1 MNSKLRRKS
10 VLEDAW
16 LGDAVL
22 ALFAR
27 ERILASGQGIDNE
40 KAIRMTSNRFLS
52 ILGDASE
59 VEARIGVLYKE
70 KGLDAAF
77 SLIENEIEPL
87 FLKGELK
94 RKA

>member
-10 VLEDAW
+10 ILEDAW

-27 ERILASGQGIDNE
+27 QRILSSGQGIDNE
-40 KAIRMTSNRFLS
+40 KAIRMTSNKFLT

-59 VEARIGVLYKE
+59 VEARIGALYKE

-77 SLIENEIEPL
+77 SYIETGIEPL
-87 FLKGELK
+87 FLKTELK

>member
-27 ERILASGQGIDNE
+27 ERILALGQGIDNE

-59 VEARIGVLYKE
+59 VEARIGALYKE
-70 KGLDAAF
+70 KGLDTAF
-77 SLIENEIEPL
+77 SFIESEIEPF

>member
-1 MNSKLRRKS
+1 MNSKLRRKAI
-10 VLEDAW
+10 LEDAW

-27 ERILASGQGIDNE
+27 QRILAAGQGIDHE
-40 KAIRMTSNRFLS
+40 KAVRLTSNKFLS
-52 ILGDASE
+52 ILGEASE
-59 VEARIGVLYKE
+59 VEARIGVLYKD

-77 SLIENEIEPL
+77 SYIESEIEPL

>member
-27 ERILASGQGIDNE
+27 GRILASGRGIDNE

-70 KGLDAAF
+70 QGLDAAF
-77 SLIENEIEPL
+77 SFIESEIEPL

>member
-1 MNSKLRRKS
+1 MNAKLRRKS

-27 ERILASGQGIDNE
+27 GRILATGQGIDNE

-52 ILGDASE
+52 ILGEASE

-70 KGLDAAF
+70 KGLEAAF
-77 SLIENEIEPL
+77 SLIESEIEPL

-94 RKA
+94 RKT

>member
-10 VLEDAW
+10 ILEDAW

-27 ERILASGQGIDNE
+27 QRILSLGQGIDNE
-40 KAIRMTSNRFLS
+40 KAIRMTSNKFLT

-59 VEARIGVLYKE
+59 IEARIGALYKE

-77 SLIENEIEPL
+77 SYIETGIEPL
-87 FLKGELK
+87 FLKTELK